1 MARVGM
7 GLGDFRQYLKV
18 ENQKAA
24 RQSRMVNKCIVWVTR
39 VRMMVVVDA
48 FDDPRLDLG

>member
-18 ENQKAA
+18 EGQRAA
-24 RQSRMVNKCIVWVTR
+24 RQSSLVQKCIVWVTR
-39 VRMMVVVDA
+39 VRMRVVADA
-48 FDDPRLDLG
+48 FDDRRLDLG